1 MNVCVSI
8 QIWETT
14 FWFLRYIGP
23 EVVRHVPSKLRFL
36 FKQLRTFFLSPIF
49 LNGVLKDVIFRKME
63 GLRM

>member
-36 FKQLRTFFLSPIF
+36 FKQLRTFFFVPHFFKWSS
-49 LNGVLKDVIFRKME
+49 
-63 GLRM
+63 